1 MVPRFS
7 NVGTR
12 PSKRGIRGRF
22 EGSGRFAL
30 RKILGTLLRV
40 AVAPRVVS
48 SWTRSGCRFR
58 RSDVARR
65 ATRGVARRDARRT
78 AARSSPRRR
87 ATAFC
92 HGVTRRGGRTA
103 CFAKSAGDRSRFSP
117 PQHLGVRFVPGFV
130 SDETRRGCVDI
141 ELIGVEGQKTAP
153 KGPHTHST
161 RSAAIVTLNTV
172 SQCSAKWTSPHQRPP
187 LARGRHTV
195 RAWSSARQGT

>member
-40 AVAPRVVS
+40 AVAPRVIS
-48 SWTRSGCRFR
+48 SWSRRGRRFR
-58 RSDVARR
+58 RSDGARR
-65 ATRGVARRDARRT
+65 ATRGVARRA

-87 ATAFC
+87 ATALC
-92 HGVTRRGGRTA
+92 HGVTRRGGRESSSSR
-103 CFAKSAGDRSRFSP
+103 KKGPSAGLFVRSFRFP
-117 PQHLGVRFVPGFV
+117 VFVF
-130 SDETRRGCVDI
+130 DETRRRSI
-141 ELIGVEGQKTAP
+141 HSRVERRKTAP
-153 KGPHTHST
+153 RDLTRISHAPQRST
-161 RSAAIVTLNTV
+161 QNTV

-187 LARGRHTV
+187 LARGRHTE